1 MTQQKE
7 TWEYL
12 LSKARQFQEECDI
25 PMPETEFIASRNY
38 IKQQAIKEFMG
49 SIQRDFEKYIQ
60 VKEKLESAFENKN

>member
-1 MTQQKE
+1 
-7 TWEYL
+7 
-12 LSKARQFQEECDI
+12 
-25 PMPETEFIASRNY
+25 MPETEFIASRNY